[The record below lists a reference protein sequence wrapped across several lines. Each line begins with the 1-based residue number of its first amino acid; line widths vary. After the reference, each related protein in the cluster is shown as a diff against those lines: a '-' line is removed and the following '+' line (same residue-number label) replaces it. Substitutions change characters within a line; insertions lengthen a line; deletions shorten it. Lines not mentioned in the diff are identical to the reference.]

1 MGAAG
6 EFQHRQSAHC
16 ESGVVAG
23 LLRGEGFPLSEAM
36 VFGLSAAV
44 CFAYLGIVKLN
55 AMPLLSYRMPP
66 RFILRRLRKLL
77 RLPLRVEKFSSPE
90 AGERRLDELVARGTL
105 VGVQSSVFFLPY
117 IPVNMRFH
125 FNAHNLLV
133 YGRDGGEYLISDPVF
148 EAPTRSSVPEL
159 TRARFARG
167 VLAPKGLLYYLDGQL
182 VPTDVTRLIPDAL
195 KSACRVMLQPLLPFT
210 GVRGIRM
217 LARKVHKVT
226 RSEPEAFAR
235 RYVGHVVRM
244 QEEIGTGGGGF
255 RFLYGAFLQEAGTL
269 LGNASLQ
276 ALALQ
281 MVAIGDLWRDF
292 AYDAARMS
300 KGRLPLDGALLATH
314 LNTIAEREAALYR
327 AVRAEI

>member
-77 RLPLRVEKFSSPE
+77 HLPLRVETFSSPE

-117 IPVNMRFH
+117 IPVKLRFQL
-125 FNAHNLLV
+125 NVHNLLV
-133 YGRDGGEYLISDPVF
+133 SGGVAGSCVILD
-148 EAPTRSSVPEL
+148 TSSGE
-159 TRARFARG
+159 
-167 VLAPKGLLYYLDGQL
+167 
-182 VPTDVTRLIPDAL
+182 
-195 KSACRVMLQPLLPFT
+195 
-210 GVRGIRM
+210 
-217 LARKVHKVT
+217 
-226 RSEPEAFAR
+226 
-235 RYVGHVVRM
+235 
-244 QEEIGTGGGGF
+244 
-255 RFLYGAFLQEAGTL
+255 
-269 LGNASLQ
+269 
-276 ALALQ
+276 
-281 MVAIGDLWRDF
+281 
-292 AYDAARMS
+292 
-300 KGRLPLDGALLATH
+300 
-314 LNTIAEREAALYR
+314 
-327 AVRAEI
+327 